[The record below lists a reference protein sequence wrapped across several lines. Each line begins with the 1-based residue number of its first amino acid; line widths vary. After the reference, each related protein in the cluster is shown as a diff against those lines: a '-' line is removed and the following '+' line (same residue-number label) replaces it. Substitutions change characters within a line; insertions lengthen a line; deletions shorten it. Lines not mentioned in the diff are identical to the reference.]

1 MLIHG
6 NYYSNVLDRYKSYTA
21 VFPQVFQHVK
31 KVIVLLNGKGSDETS
46 WAANVPLE
54 DFSDRYQVA
63 FFCPAGE
70 NSYYTNHADGENYA
84 DAFGDEFIQTM
95 RQLYSIPQEKEST
108 EIAGF
113 SMGGYGA
120 MLLGLRFAKHYSRI
134 GAFSPAFVF
143 YKKSR
148 NTAFYKRSFSKGDY
162 DSENDCVFLY
172 KQAFDLGQD
181 IAPIDFACG
190 KDDPLFEQTNI
201 VMQKVQSID
210 PNAKLSMLVQNG
222 YHDFT
227 LWRAALENYLSH
239 IKN

>member
-6 NYYSNVLDRYKSYTA
+6 NYYSKVLDRYKSYTA
-21 VFPQVFQHVK
+21 VFPRVFLQVK

-46 WAANVPLE
+46 WAANTPLE
-54 DFSDRYQVA
+54 EYADHYQVA

-95 RQLYSIPQEKEST
+95 RQLYAIPTTQADTESV
-108 EIAGF
+108 GF

-148 NTAFYKRSFSKGDY
+148 NTAFYRRSFSNGDY
-162 DSENDCVFLY
+162 GSENDVVFWY
-172 KQAFDLGQD
+172 QRAFDLGQD

-190 KDDPLFEQTNI
+190 KDDPLFEQTQI
-201 VMQKVQSID
+201 VMQKVQAID
-210 PNAKLSMLVQNG
+210 PNAKVTMLAQDG

-227 LWRAALENYLSH
+227 LWRAALDHYLEH
-239 IKN
+239 GKY